1 MVFVNQRVQ
10 LPELMDQPGL
20 DPVHHRQALRGLS
33 RVNRISGTAEKL
45 WRRIRTVRPT
55 TPAAPLRVLDLACGG
70 GDVLLDLAKRSI
82 GHPFP
87 IEFFGRD
94 LSETAIAHAR
104 EAAQQLGVTT
114 VEFSQADAFSDDRVN
129 ESFDVVLATLFLH
142 HLNRDDA
149 KKLLNRMA
157 GLTNQ
162 IVLVDDLRRTKLGYV
177 FALVGCR
184 ILSRSPIVHY
194 DGPLSVRAAYTEAE
208 VLQMA
213 EEAGLRG
220 ASTTPHWPQR
230 FLFEWRRK

>member
-1 MVFVNQRVQ
+1 MVFVTTRVQ

-20 DPVHHRQALRGLS
+20 DPVQHRQALRGLS

-45 WRRIRTVRPT
+45 WRRIRTVRPI
-55 TPAAPLRVLDLACGG
+55 TPNEPLRVLDLACGG

-82 GHPFP
+82 GHAIP

-104 EAAQQLGVTT
+104 EAAQQLGLTT
-114 VEFSQADAFSDDRVN
+114 VDFLQADAFGGDRVN
-129 ESFDVVLATLFLH
+129 ESFDVVLTTLFLH
-142 HLNRDDA
+142 HLNRNDA
-149 KKLLNRMA
+149 KKLLRRMA
-157 GLTNQ
+157 ELSKQ
-162 IVLVDDLRRTKLGYV
+162 IVIVDDLRRTRLGYV

-194 DGPLSVRAAYTEAE
+194 DGPLSVKAAFTEPE

-213 EEAGLRG
+213 EEAGLLG
-220 ASTTPHWPQR
+220 ASTTRHWPQR
-230 FLFEWRRK
+230 FLFEWRRA